1 MDGQAEMTERIYL
14 YIEYEDY
21 LDKFKDSQSLY
32 DQILSDKQVL
42 FERTQPNAVSFD
54 KDRVDG
60 GEYKNAF
67 EEYLTAKEA
76 KRIDER
82 LSEAKDILEH
92 RYTLLKS
99 KETELRLSK
108 NVYDIVYRRCYI
120 DHERIVDIA
129 EDMHYSRS
137 QIHRY
142 TRKIKR
148 AIKMRQYATL

>member
-1 MDGQAEMTERIYL
+1 MIPEQVYL
-14 YIEYEDY
+14 YMEYED
-21 LDKFKDSQSLY
+21 FKDKYLAGQMVYDSILNEKQS
-32 DQILSDKQVL
+32 L
-42 FERTQPNAVSFD
+42 FERTQPNAVAFD
-54 KDRVDG
+54 NDRVDG
-60 GEYKNAF
+60 GEYKNTF
-67 EEYLTAKEA
+67 EEYLSAKEA

-82 LSEAKDILEH
+82 LLEAKDILEH